1 MKKEQILHG
10 DARLEVIQGDIVQQP
25 DMDAIANAANAFL
38 RIGGGVAGAIHKAA
52 GSELEKEAIKKGPIK
67 PGQAVI
73 TKAYNLPNKHVIHVL
88 GPVYDRDIPHDE
100 LLANCYINALKL
112 CEQYKLKSIAFPA
125 ISTGVFGYPVEEA
138 APAALQAIYDKM
150 PELESVKIIR
160 MVVWTDRDYI
170 EHVNAMLN
178 LEKS

>member
-10 DARLEVIQGDIVQQP
+10 NVYLEVSMGDIVMQK

-38 RIGGGVAGAIHKAA
+38 RVGGGVAGAIHKAA
-52 GSELEKEAIKKGPIK
+52 GPELEKEAMTKGPIN

-88 GPVYDRDIPHDE
+88 GPVYDRDIPHDK
-100 LLANCYINALKL
+100 LLADCYSNALDL
-112 CEQYKLKSIAFPA
+112 CEKHQLTSIAFPA

-138 APAALQAIYDKM
+138 APVALKAIYAKM
-150 PELESVKIIR
+150 PVLNSVKRIR
-160 MVVWTDRDYI
+160 LVIFNERDYDSHI
-170 EHVNAMLN
+170 KALKEL
-178 LEKS
+178 